1 MLRRLLAALTPAL
14 AGGALLLV
22 AIPTTPAPAPAAA
35 VRADN
40 PHSAQSAAAARWLA
54 GQLTDGR
61 LPGPFAGTDWGLT
74 IDALI
79 ALEAAGTEPAAADA
93 VADAVAANV
102 DSYATGGE
110 WAPDY
115 LISGSMAKVLVAA
128 VVAGRDPTS
137 FGRHDMRA
145 RTLDLIRG
153 ADAGAVQGWIFD
165 RYGDEPTQG
174 GNLFAQSLAVLG
186 LARSGGVPQPAVD
199 FLIKQQCAAG
209 GFRLSPATDG
219 AACTSAPV
227 AGQVQDVDTTAMA
240 VQALLAAD
248 AAGATGARAAA
259 DTGIG
264 WLLTH
269 QKADGSFQ
277 GSAVT
282 EYSNTNSTGLGGQA
296 LAAAGRT
303 VEADKAADFVAAQQL
318 TAAGGGAAA
327 VHAGAIAY
335 TPDALAA
342 AISGGIA
349 ANETDQWRRAT
360 AQAALGLAKVSL
372 AEIGTGGTE
381 PTPSPTATPTP
392 TGSASPTASPTGTA
406 GPTPTDPEPTD
417 PTPTD
422 PTPTATVSPAPTTW
436 APPPSGGGRLP
447 TTGVDVTSIGAFG
460 AVVMLAGVGLVVAG
474 RRRRARS

>member
-1 MLRRLLAALTPAL
+1 MFRRLLAALTPAL
-14 AGGALLLV
+14 AGSAVLLV
-22 AIPTTPAPAPAAA
+22 ALSTTPTPAPAAA

-54 GQLTDGR
+54 GQLADGR
-61 LPGPFAGTDWGLT
+61 LAGPFGGTDWGLT

-93 VADAVAANV
+93 VADAVEANV

-115 LISGSMAKVLVAA
+115 LIGGSMAKVLVAA

-137 FGRHDMRA
+137 FGSHDMRA

-165 RYGDEPTQG
+165 WNGDQPAYG

-209 GFRLSPATDG
+209 GFRLNPATDG

-248 AAGATGARAAA
+248 AAGATGAKAAA
-259 DTGIG
+259 DAGIG
-264 WLLTH
+264 WLLTQ

-277 GSAVT
+277 GSMGT
-282 EYSNTNSTGLGGQA
+282 DYSNTNSTGLGGQA
-296 LAAAGRT
+296 LAAAGHT
-303 VEADKAADFVAAQQL
+303 VEADRAADFVAAQQL
-318 TAAGGGAAA
+318 TAADGGAAA
-327 VHAGAIAY
+327 AYAGAIAY
-335 TPDALAA
+335 TPGSLAD

-349 ANETDQWRRAT
+349 ENETDQWRRAT
-360 AQAALGLAKVSL
+360 GQAALGLAKVSL

-381 PTPSPTATPTP
+381 PTPTSTATPTP
-392 TGSASPTASPTGTA
+392 TGSASPTTSPTASPSPTATATPTGTA
-406 GPTPTDPEPTD
+406 TPSPTGPTG
-417 PTPTD
+417 
-422 PTPTATVSPAPTTW
+422 PAPTTW

-474 RRRRARS
+474 RRRRERS